1 MILSASKPSQ
11 TCPWSRSQKCSKPR
25 WELRLR
31 RARFGA
37 FSTVTPSPSKKPRTQ
52 PSRTGPTSPP
62 PAAWRELAPRLDPDK
77 LVFIDETG
85 CPYRKSNPAAS
96 RRRTRVVWPS
106 SEYAPGT
113 APFPARKSAI
123 IKLTHLFLQRPAF
136 WPSSLIFDMN
146 GEAKTASTKHSSP
159 DHSSSLGA
167 SVTSST
173 RIRFSVHTPRRK
185 SRSAVSISPATKSSG
200 TPSIA
205 AS

>member
-1 MILSASKPSQ
+1 ML
-11 TCPWSRSQKCSKPR
+11 QKFFEA
-25 WELRLR
+25 WRL
-31 RARFGA
+31 ACDCQ
-37 FSTVTPSPSKKPRTQ
+37 TVT
-52 PSRTGPTSPP
+52 
-62 PAAWRELAPRLDPDK
+62 
-77 LVFIDETG
+77 
-85 CPYRKSNPAAS
+85 S
-96 RRRTRVVWPS
+96 RRRTRGRL
-106 SEYAPGT
+106 AILGICAGT
-113 APFPARKSAI
+113 VLPFPARKSAI